1 MKILFGKQQKEIET
15 GDLAERIQGHYPVHI
30 DVGTGSG
37 RLVLK
42 QSCKD
47 PSGFYIGMDPSAES
61 MRENSVKAAKR
72 NKKTGLGNLMFV
84 VGSIEFIPD
93 GLAETADIVSVI
105 LPWGSLRDGI
115 VKADFQ
121 VLSNLR
127 KLGKP
132 GSKLEILVGYDEI
145 KEPREMEKRLL
156 PVLSRLHFCSLA
168 PAYRIA
174 GINIHGIKVLLNDE
188 LKTIESDWAKR
199 LAYGAAR
206 STFRLDCTYT

>member
-1 MKILFGKQQKEIET
+1 MKILFGKQQKKIET
-15 GDLAERIQGHYPVHI
+15 GELTERIQGHFPVHI

-42 QSCKD
+42 RSCKD
-47 PSGFYIGMDPSAES
+47 PGGFYIGIDPSADS
-61 MRENSVKAAKR
+61 MLENSVKAVKL
-72 NKKTGLGNLMFV
+72 NKKTGLDNLMFV
-84 VGSIEFIPD
+84 IASIELIPD
-93 GLAETADIVSVI
+93 GLAETADTVSVI

-132 GSKLEILVGYDEI
+132 GSALEILVGYDES

-156 PVLSRLHFCSLA
+156 PELSREYFSALV
-168 PAYRIA
+168 PVYGNA
-174 GINIHGIKVLLNDE
+174 GINIHGIKVLRNDE
-188 LKTIESDWAKR
+188 LKMIESDWAKR
-199 LAYGAAR
+199 LAYGGAR
-206 STFRLDCTYT
+206 SMYRLDCTCT